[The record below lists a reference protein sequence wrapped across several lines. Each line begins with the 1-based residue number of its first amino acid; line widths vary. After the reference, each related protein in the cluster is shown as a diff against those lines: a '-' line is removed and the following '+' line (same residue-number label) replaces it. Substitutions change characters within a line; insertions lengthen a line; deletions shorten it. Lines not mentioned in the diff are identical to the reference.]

1 MRVERE
7 KLGDWFIYGRE
18 VAWKYSLTSVGRPAA
33 RFEELGL
40 TIDPA
45 MSLDWGGHYF
55 GPPVLKQRL
64 VQTQRYDLQPE
75 QLFLANGTYEAN
87 YVSVMALVEKGD
99 EVVLEAPAW
108 TQVGVLCRAIGANVK
123 ILRLRHENGWKPDP
137 DELRRLVTDRT
148 RLVFINHPN
157 NPTGSV
163 LSPVEMNALVDVVRR
178 HGTYLLSD
186 EIYRGLEWDGP
197 LSPSAVNAYER
208 GIVTSSLT
216 KTLGMCG
223 LRLGWVGSRD
233 KEFLD
238 RAFALHRYGVM
249 VNDVFGEQL
258 GTAALEPATWE
269 RLLDEGKQIGRRN
282 RQLVAD
288 WMAGNSVFSWVLPGG
303 AFSSFPRFALPV
315 SSWDLCRTLIQ
326 EPYATYLVPGICYGD
341 EFDNHVRLGFGA
353 ETPKVQAGLAQL
365 EVFAREVSRR
375 EPALSR

>member
-33 RFEELGL
+33 RFADLGL
-40 TIDPA
+40 TIDGG

-64 VQTQRYDLQPE
+64 VETQGYDL
-75 QLFLANGTYEAN
+75 
-87 YVSVMALVEKGD
+87 
-99 EVVLEAPAW
+99 AP
-108 TQVGVLCRAIGANVK
+108 GAAVPRQRH
-123 ILRLRHENGWKPDP
+123 LRG
-137 DELRRLVTDRT
+137 ELRGGDGAGREGRRGRPRGARPGPRWACCAGRSART
-148 RLVFINHPN
+148 SRSCGSARRTAGSRIRTSCAGWS
-157 NPTGSV
+157 PTAPSSCSSTIRTTRRAPCSRMTTWTPSSAV
-163 LSPVEMNALVDVVRR
+163 ARR

-197 LSPSAVNAYER
+197 VSPSAVNAYER

-249 VNDVFGEQL
+249 VNDVFGEQPRRRGARAGDL
-258 GTAALEPATWE
+258 GPP
-269 RLLDEGKQIGRRN
+269 
-282 RQLVAD
+282 
-288 WMAGNSVFSWVLPGG
+288 PGG
-303 AFSSFPRFALPV
+303 GEADRPPQPAARDRLDGAELALQLGRPRRARSPRFPA
-315 SSWDLCRTLIQ
+315 SSCR
-326 EPYATYLVPGICYGD
+326 
-341 EFDNHVRLGFGA
+341 
-353 ETPKVQAGLAQL
+353 
-365 EVFAREVSRR
+365 
-375 EPALSR
+375 

>member
-1 MRVERE
+1 MSRVGGRADRV
-7 KLGDWFIYGRE
+7 KDLGPYI
-18 VAWKYSLTSVGRPAA
+18 A
-33 RFEELGL
+33 
-40 TIDPA
+40 PA
-45 MSLDWGGHYF
+45 MSLDWGGHSF

-64 VQTQRYDLQPE
+64 VQTQRYDLRPE

-87 YVSVMALVEKGD
+87 YVAVMALVDKGD
-99 EVVLEAPAW
+99 DVVLEAPAW
-108 TQVGVLCRAIGANVK
+108 TQVGVLCRAIGADVK

-163 LSPVEMNALVDVVRR
+163 LSPAEMNALVNVVRR
-178 HGTYLLSD
+178 HVTYLLSD
-186 EIYRGLEWDGP
+186 EIYRGLEWDGS
-197 LSPSAVNAYER
+197 LSPSAVNLYER

-258 GTAALEPATWE
+258 G
-269 RLLDEGKQIGRRN
+269 
-282 RQLVAD
+282 
-288 WMAGNSVFSWVLPGG
+288 
-303 AFSSFPRFALPV
+303 
-315 SSWDLCRTLIQ
+315 
-326 EPYATYLVPGICYGD
+326 
-341 EFDNHVRLGFGA
+341 
-353 ETPKVQAGLAQL
+353 
-365 EVFAREVSRR
+365 
-375 EPALSR
+375 